1 MCRNQLGR
9 RNLSD
14 EQRAYI
20 IKEEYEAHAKSIG
33 GNGSNQYVKVQSDEN
48 GQIAK
53 VAGDEN
59 GHIVLCDSSSKT
71 RREIA
76 NANNISPHKV
86 QAAVEFG
93 RGLDAAEKVAPGI
106 KAAVLSGETKVPKS
120 LIAKI
125 RNTPE
130 EKRPA
135 AVEAIKSGNKKGRA
149 PMTTPCPVADII
161 FRQARDR
168 RRGRRPLA

>member
-1 MCRNQLGR
+1 MCKNQLGR
-9 RNLSD
+9 RNLSE

-20 IKEEYEAHAKSIG
+20 IKEEHESLLKMHGVIDDFH
-33 GNGSNQYVKVQSDEN
+33 GNQHVKVSTALGEN
-48 GQIAK
+48 GQGKKTKGGSFQARKVIAEERGITEGE
-53 VAGDEN
+53 V
-59 GHIVLCDSSSKT
+59 
-71 RREIA
+71 RY
-76 NANNISPHKV
+76 
-86 QAAVEFG
+86 AVEFG
-93 RGLDAAEKVAPGI
+93 RGLDAADAVAPGI
-106 KAAVLSGETKVPKS
+106 KAAVLSGETKAPKS

-149 PMTTPCPVADII
+149 PIQRPAHVVVII

>member
-1 MCRNQLGR
+1 MGIFLGGRAAIVWMCRNQLGR

-20 IKEEYEAHAKSIG
+20 IKVSAALG
-33 GNGSNQYVKVQSDEN
+33 EN
-48 GQIAK
+48 GQGKKTKGGSFQARKVIAEERGITEGE
-53 VAGDEN
+53 V
-59 GHIVLCDSSSKT
+59 
-71 RREIA
+71 RY
-76 NANNISPHKV
+76 
-86 QAAVEFG
+86 AVEFG

-106 KAAVLSGETKVPKS
+106 KAAVLSGETKAPKS

-135 AVEAIKSGNKKGRA
+135 AVEAIKSGDKKGRA
-149 PMTTPCPVADII
+149 PMMTP
-161 FRQARDR
+161 
-168 RRGRRPLA
+168 RPCCYYFPSNSG